1 MSKETN
7 SAEVL
12 LNQNVAPEQFD
23 WESFESG
30 LNAEDRNEKKTRRN
44 LQWFS

>member
-23 WESFESG
+23 WDSFESG
-30 LNAEDRNEKKTRRN
+30 LNADAEKRRRIRRN